1 MTLPRNFTVC
11 KTAFAGK
18 PRSYGIEADR
28 QIWEDFNPV
37 GRKLGAGDFA
47 GDRSGKKSGKVEMDV
62 GGFAD

>member
-37 GRKLGAGDFA
+37 GRKLGAGTLR
-47 GDRSGKKSGKVEMDV
+47 GIEQERSRERWKWM
-62 GGFAD
+62 